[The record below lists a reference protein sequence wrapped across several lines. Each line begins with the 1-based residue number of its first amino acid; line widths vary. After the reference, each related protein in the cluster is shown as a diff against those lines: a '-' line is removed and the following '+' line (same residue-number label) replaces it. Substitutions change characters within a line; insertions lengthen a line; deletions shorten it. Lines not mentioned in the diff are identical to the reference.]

1 MGFLGQVVVSWRLTL
16 LGISGAGTGSP
27 RDWHGVLGYGQGGG
41 SPRGWAGTEVRDRSV
56 PLDHGTL
63 GHPLGEAN
71 ARCGILQ
78 ITAAAWRYCICHENT
93 ICPYQAVRPQQP
105 IFPPLLRKAAT
116 LDYLSD
122 QRPHSAGTRTAYPF
136 CLCSDGSV
144 QLSLY
149 DHHQKCN
156 HSTSSCLISIP
167 ITQL

>member
-1 MGFLGQVVVSWRLTL
+1 MG
-16 LGISGAGTGSP
+16 
-27 RDWHGVLGYGQGGG
+27 
-41 SPRGWAGTEVRDRSV
+41 RDRSQGQKCATG
-56 PLDHGTL
+56 PWHTWMSLERSKCQMWHF
-63 GHPLGEAN
+63 
-71 ARCGILQ
+71 GIYLQ
-78 ITAAAWRYCICHENT
+78 ITAADWRYCICHENT

-105 IFPPLLRKAAT
+105 IFPPLLREAAT

-136 CLCSDGSV
+136 CLCSDVSV

-167 ITQL
+167 ITQLCADVLS